1 LDAVVKE
8 RIWMKLVHFY
18 HVYADGDWKPAAED
32 HIEELFVSGLLDEL
46 DDMFVGIVGSK
57 ENRRKVKRKLRRFV
71 VAEADEGWEQVTLNE
86 VHKYAQHNDA
96 AIFYAHTKGAWSNS
110 ELARQWRVS
119 MTHDTVTRW
128 QECVAAL
135 HTVEAAGPYW
145 LKSWEPEHADH
156 DFFFAGNFWWARSD
170 YIRTLSPV
178 SVSNRYQAEGWI
190 GLNKP
195 TVKNM
200 RDGYSYWGN
209 FWQPQS

>member
-1 LDAVVKE
+1 VRLT
-8 RIWMKLVHFY
+8 HFY
-18 HVYADGDWKPAAED
+18 HVYADGDWLTPATE
-32 HIEELFVSGLLDEL
+32 HIEELFISGLIDNL
-46 DDMFVGIVGSK
+46 DDLFLGIVGTS
-57 ENRRKVKRKLRRFV
+57 ENRAKVKAELPGV
-71 VAEADEGWEQVTLNE
+71 CVAESATGWEQVTLQKLHE
-86 VHKYAQHNDA
+86 FAQTDDG

-128 QECVAAL
+128 EECVKAL
-135 HTVEAAGPYW
+135 TMVEAAGPYW

-209 FWQPQS
+209 FWQPHS